1 MYENLS
7 PQEAAAAFANN
18 QLNDMNMAALDMYG
32 VDVLWFRAVPQL
44 RSSDVIF
51 QSYTLHNVEQCP
63 LKTKVMYTDTN
74 YDDAALTFSFNGI
87 EYKPTLTLEIPVGTW
102 AAVTNLD
109 GTLPQKKDIVY
120 IPMTKKLWQVSSMTP
135 VAAIG
140 GQITSYKMLMETYKP
155 EADRLIGD
163 ELQQAIDE
171 TTVSVD
177 KLFGK
182 SIDNALKDLTDKP
195 QLANTVPTN
204 KNEYRDL
211 TSNKTTDEIIPKE
224 KIMQTVQG
232 NLEID
237 GHLVARSYYNMN
249 MTNPIV
255 IEYKNINDFVSLE
268 SERCLSLWV
277 SPLSEITD
285 SYKVDSIKITKKDS
299 KYTYLEIESKTKNI
313 SVGDGVTLY
322 RNSSIKISGIVVCND
337 DNFCIKVPNKIVEQ
351 IDSMIDDWHL
361 LKNYK
366 IRKDNPINLL
376 EGVCEN
382 GLLSIN
388 IISKRY
394 IDVQLPTVNYV
405 CDLDMDLID
414 EKWYGII
421 INISAKSLNINIFEP
436 KEQLTQSVNIYI
448 PIKNTEQ
455 TYTRYYI
462 KHSASYITN
471 IRLYNIGNHDIDK
484 QITDL
489 VSYNINDNSKAII
502 NDSADVYLGLK
513 YFGEQR

>member
-1 MYENLS
+1 
-7 PQEAAAAFANN
+7 
-18 QLNDMNMAALDMYG
+18 
-32 VDVLWFRAVPQL
+32 
-44 RSSDVIF
+44 
-51 QSYTLHNVEQCP
+51 
-63 LKTKVMYTDTN
+63 
-74 YDDAALTFSFNGI
+74 
-87 EYKPTLTLEIPVGTW
+87 
-102 AAVTNLD
+102 
-109 GTLPQKKDIVY
+109 
-120 IPMTKKLWQVSSMTP
+120 
-135 VAAIG
+135 
-140 GQITSYKMLMETYKP
+140 
-155 EADRLIGD
+155 
-163 ELQQAIDE
+163 
-171 TTVSVD
+171 
-177 KLFGK
+177 
-182 SIDNALKDLTDKP
+182 
-195 QLANTVPTN
+195 
-204 KNEYRDL
+204 
-211 TSNKTTDEIIPKE
+211 
-224 KIMQTVQG
+224 
-232 NLEID
+232 
-237 GHLVARSYYNMN
+237 
-249 MTNPIV
+249 
-255 IEYKNINDFVSLE
+255 
-268 SERCLSLWV
+268 
-277 SPLSEITD
+277 
-285 SYKVDSIKITKKDS
+285 
-299 KYTYLEIESKTKNI
+299 
-313 SVGDGVTLY
+313 
-322 RNSSIKISGIVVCND
+322 
-337 DNFCIKVPNKIVEQ
+337 
-351 IDSMIDDWHL
+351 MIDDWHL